1 MSDAEIIY
9 SPLSFKSKVW
19 KHYGFYKKDGRLDK
33 TDAICK
39 MCRASVKYTG
49 STTNL
54 ISHLK
59 RRHGVVVEASA
70 SAPAFSVSCSDS
82 PVATSSK
89 SGEKSIE
96 SFFHAPLANNSAR
109 CTAITDAIALF
120 ICKDIQPYS
129 VTENEGFKHLLH
141 VLEPRYKI
149 PNRKLFSDKQIPA
162 LYDKVRREIEE
173 SLHKAHRVAVTVD
186 GWTSCATASYVTVT
200 AHYIDDGWVLKNH
213 VLQTRVFN
221 EAHTGNNLAIL
232 LQDVCREWKI
242 EEKSPALVTDNARNM
257 ILAGAGAKMDP
268 HVRCIAHTLNLAS
281 QKAFKV
287 DTVSELVVKVRKL
300 VSFFHKSPKA
310 TDVLREIQTQLHLP
324 NHKLIHDVSTRW
336 NSTLDMLERFWEQ
349 QPAVLNTLLSRKIKR
364 REAMASLTEDDMTLI
379 PEIIKLMSP
388 LKVATTLLSEEK
400 NPTISIISPIQ
411 AKLQRQFQ
419 PDESDL
425 EVISHMKD
433 RFRQDFDGRYTYLE
447 GTLHCASALDPRF
460 KDLAFLDDS
469 DAKDMVFMKITT
481 EVVQMNGEEEVSD
494 TAMPNEDQAT
504 GTLEED
510 QTAET
515 EGDKS
520 PSKEDKTDDAPPKK
534 KTAMDQMFGDF
545 LSARPPAKTI
555 REKAKDEIL
564 KYRER
569 DTLGLDGDVLQWWR
583 LQVDLPLLSAL
594 AKRYLSIPAT
604 SPATLLQIK

>member
-1 MSDAEIIY
+1 MSDVEKMY
-9 SPLSFKSKVW
+9 PPLSFKSKVW

-39 MCRASVKYTG
+39 LCRASVKYTG

-59 RRHGVVVEASA
+59 RRHGVVVEEASA
-70 SAPAFSVSCSDS
+70 SAPASPASCSDS

-89 SGEKSIE
+89 SGKKSIE
-96 SFFHAPLANNSAR
+96 GFFHAPLANNSTR
-109 CTAITDAIALF
+109 STAITDAIALF

-162 LYDKVRREIEE
+162 LYDK
-173 SLHKAHRVAVTVD
+173 
-186 GWTSCATASYVTVT
+186 
-200 AHYIDDGWVLKNH
+200 
-213 VLQTRVFN
+213 TRVFN
-221 EAHTGNNLAIL
+221 EAHTGNNLAVL

-268 HVRCIAHTLNLAS
+268 HVRCIAHKLNLAS

-287 DTVSELVVKVRKL
+287 DSVSVLVVKVRKL
-300 VSFFHKSPKA
+300 VTFFHKSPKA
-310 TDVLREIQTQLHLP
+310 TEVLREIQTQLHLP

-388 LKVATTLLSEEK
+388 LKVATTLL
-400 NPTISIISPIQ
+400 T
-411 AKLQRQFQ
+411 
-419 PDESDL
+419 
-425 EVISHMKD
+425 
-433 RFRQDFDGRYTYLE
+433 
-447 GTLHCASALDPRF
+447 LDPRF

-504 GTLEED
+504 GTFEED

-515 EGDKS
+515 EGNKS
-520 PSKEDKTDDAPPKK
+520 PSKEDKTDDVPPKK

-583 LQVDLPLLSAL
+583 LQVDLPPLSAL

-604 SPATLLQIK
+604 SVPAERVFSTAGDIVTAQRSLLHPDHVDQLIFLKKNL